1 MKMILPSIILSAVL
15 LSSSCSKNIV
25 KSEEFIC
32 SVTSGTAKDSTV
44 NNTNTTNGTTNSNNN
59 SNSSTSSTTTNN
71 NTTTNNT
78 TTQEKDVL
86 SPKFSL
92 ANGKYKFGT
101 EIELTA
107 ESGTEIQFSWD
118 EGKTWVKGNKTI
130 IRRSSCLYAKASNGK
145 KESIVARGE
154 YKVFFEKVL
163 YVGNSITVHGPLAG
177 SDWNNDWGMAATA
190 PDKDY
195 VSLVN
200 KKLYEANPNTK
211 SQRFNAASF
220 ERTFLNYDYERNAS
234 FFRDFEADLIIVRL
248 GENAD
253 NTFAFNNKFEEYLK
267 KLVDYLKNKRTVRV
281 VVTNC
286 FWRKNDLVAFKLGE
300 FVRLA
305 NEAGLEYDF
314 ADISKLELDSS
325 NSAYGVFKSPFVAEH
340 PSDKGMKGIAD
351 AIIQQLKL

>member
-1 MKMILPSIILSAVL
+1 MKMILPSLFLSAVL
-15 LSSSCSKNIV
+15 MTSSCNKTIV
-25 KSEEFIC
+25 QSEEYIC
-32 SVTSGTAKDSTV
+32 TVTSGVAKDSTSNATNTGNTNSTGNSNT
-44 NNTNTTNGTTNSNNN
+44 NNTNTN
-59 SNSSTSSTTTNN
+59 
-71 NTTTNNT
+71 NNT

-92 ANGKYKFGT
+92 ENGKYKFGT
-101 EIELTA
+101 EITLSA
-107 ESGTEIQFSWD
+107 EPGTDIQYSWD
-118 EGKTWVKGNKTI
+118 EGKTWTKGNKTL
-130 IRRSSCLYAKASNGK
+130 IRRTSCLFAKATNGK
-145 KESIVARGE
+145 KESAVAKAE

-163 YVGNSITVHGPLAG
+163 FVGNSITVHGPLAG

-211 SQRFNAASF
+211 FQRYNAASF
-220 ERTFLNYDYERNAS
+220 ERDFLNYNYERNAS
-234 FFRDFEADLIIVRL
+234 FFRDFDADLIVIRL

-253 NTFAFNNKFEEYLK
+253 NTFAFNNNFERHIK
-267 KLVDYLKNKRTVRV
+267 QLVDYLRKGRTVRV

-286 FWRKNDLVAFKLGE
+286 FWRRNDLVAFKLGE
-300 FVRLA
+300 FVRIA

-314 ADISKLELDSS
+314 ADISKLELDPS
-325 NSAYGVFKSPFVAEH
+325 NTAVGIFKSQFVAEH
-340 PSDKGMKGIAD
+340 PSDKGMKAIAD

>member
-1 MKMILPSIILSAVL
+1 MKMILQSIILSVILMA
-15 LSSSCSKNIV
+15 SSCDKTIV
-25 KSEEFIC
+25 QSEEYIC
-32 SVTSGTAKDSTV
+32 NVSSGVAKDSAS
-44 NNTNTTNGTTNSNNN
+44 NTNSGATSNTNNN
-59 SNSSTSSTTTNN
+59 S
-71 NTTTNNT
+71 
-78 TTQEKDVL
+78 TQEKEVL

-101 EIELTA
+101 EINLTA
-107 ESGTEIQFSWD
+107 EPGAEIQYSWD
-118 EGKTWVKGNKTI
+118 EGKTWTKGNKTI
-130 IRRSSCLYAKASNGK
+130 LRRTSCLFAKASNGK
-145 KESIVARGE
+145 KESTVSKAE

-163 YVGNSITVHGPLAG
+163 YVGNSITIHAPLPG
-177 SDWNNDWGMAATA
+177 TDWNNDWGMAATA

-211 SQRFNAASF
+211 SQRFNAANF
-220 ERTFLNYDYERNAS
+220 EKDFINFDYEKFAS
-234 FFRDFEADLIIVRL
+234 FYRDFGADLIIIRL
-248 GENAD
+248 GENVD
-253 NTFAFNNKFEEYLK
+253 NIFAFNNKFEDHLK
-267 KLVDYLKNKRTVRV
+267 KMVDYLRQGRTVRV

-314 ADISKLELDSS
+314 ADISKLELDAS
-325 NSAYGVFKSPFVAEH
+325 NTAVGIFKSPFVAEH

>member
-1 MKMILPSIILSAVL
+1 
-15 LSSSCSKNIV
+15 
-25 KSEEFIC
+25 
-32 SVTSGTAKDSTV
+32 
-44 NNTNTTNGTTNSNNN
+44 
-59 SNSSTSSTTTNN
+59 
-71 NTTTNNT
+71 
-78 TTQEKDVL
+78 
-86 SPKFSL
+86 
-92 ANGKYKFGT
+92 
-101 EIELTA
+101 
-107 ESGTEIQFSWD
+107 
-118 EGKTWVKGNKTI
+118 
-130 IRRSSCLYAKASNGK
+130 
-145 KESIVARGE
+145 
-154 YKVFFEKVL
+154 
-163 YVGNSITVHGPLAG
+163 
-177 SDWNNDWGMAATA
+177 
-190 PDKDY
+190 
-195 VSLVN
+195 
-200 KKLYEANPNTK
+200 
-211 SQRFNAASF
+211 
-220 ERTFLNYDYERNAS
+220 
-234 FFRDFEADLIIVRL
+234 VRL